1 MSACD
6 HSSPNDLKRDAAP
19 RLIALGDGH
28 ERDFASG
35 VFDWAPHQR
44 NNQRHSER
52 NCDDRESQ
60 QIEHGQLPRLASKL
74 RHPMDDCA
82 RPGISTPVTAVT
94 GAGFFCRPRAAV
106 RTSNEASDGSVP
118 MSDSQPISG
127 LTHMPPPAV
136 RPGPGGTP
144 LRSCRSGRRPCPR

>member
-19 RLIALGDGH
+19 RLVALGEGH

-44 NNQRHSER
+44 DNQRHSKR
-52 NCDDRESQ
+52 NCDDGENQ

-82 RPGISTPVTAVT
+82 RPRISTPVTAVT
-94 GAGFFCRPRAAV
+94 GAGFFYRPRAAV
-106 RTSNEASDGSVP
+106 RTSNEASRRRCP
-118 MSDSQPISG
+118 SDSEPISG
-127 LTHMPPPAV
+127 LTHMRPAV